1 MSSVV
6 AIVKSIVGQVIAVSP
21 EGIRRVL
28 IEGDRLLA
36 GEEVLTGPGGAV
48 TLELAD
54 GRLLDLGRDSQWS
67 ADAPD
72 SSTDL
77 SQATAQ
83 AAPSVE
89 ELQQAIA
96 AGVDPTT
103 ELEAT
108 AAGPSAAGGGALGG
122 GHSFVMLEE
131 TAGRVDATVGFPT
144 QGLGFAGALDS
155 EEVGLLDTTS
165 NNQVTTPTTGTNVAT
180 DLVLGATPSISEA
193 GGVIVY
199 TATVGQAPTT
209 NLIVTLSNGAVI
221 VIPAGQTSGSVNVVV
236 PANDT
241 PYIDGGQISATV
253 TGTTGG
259 NGLTVTVPQAPAV
272 TQVTDTIDTT
282 TATLTANPSVTE
294 GGVITYTVTLSN
306 PAQTPVTV
314 TLSNGQTITVEAGK
328 TQGSVDFQTPAN
340 DVYNNGSTVSTT
352 ITGASGGNFEQLTP
366 NPTPA
371 QTTINDSVGTT
382 TATLTASPSVTEGGV
397 ITYTVTLSNPAQTPV
412 TVTLSNGQI
421 ITVEAGKTQG
431 SVDFQTPANDV
442 YNNGS
447 TVSTTITGATGGNF
461 EQLTPNPTPAQTTIN
476 DSVDTTT
483 ATLTAS
489 PSVTEGGV
497 ITYTVTLS
505 NPAQT
510 PVTVTLSNGQTITVE
525 AGKTQGSVDFQTPA
539 NDVYN
544 NGSTVS
550 TTITGATGGNF
561 EQLTPNPTP
570 AQTTINDSV
579 DTTTATLTAS
589 PSVTEGGVITYTV
602 TLSNPAQTPVTV
614 TLSNGQTITVEA
626 GKTQGSV
633 DFQTPANDVYNNG
646 STVSTTIT
654 GATGGNYEQL
664 TPNPTP
670 AQTTI
675 NDSVDTTTATL
686 TANPSVTEGG
696 VITYTVTLSNPAQ
709 TPVTVT
715 LSNGQT
721 ITVEAG
727 KTQGSVDFQTPANDV
742 YNNGSTVSV
751 TIENATGGNFE
762 QLTPNPTPAQTTI
775 NDSVDTTT
783 ATLTANPSVT
793 EGGVITYTVT
803 LSNPAQT
810 PVTVTLSNGQTITV
824 EAGKTQGSVD
834 FQTPA
839 NDVYNN
845 GSTVSVTIENATGG
859 NFEQLTP
866 NPTPAQT
873 TINDS
878 VDTTT
883 ATLTAS
889 PSVTEGGVI
898 TYTVTLSNPAQTPV
912 TVTLS
917 NGQTITVEAGKTQG
931 SVDFQ
936 TPANDV
942 YNNGSTV
949 SVTIENATGGNFEQL
964 TPNPTPAQ
972 TTINDS
978 VDTTT
983 ATLTANPSVTEGG
996 VITYTVTLSNPAQ
1009 TPVTVT
1015 LSNGQT
1021 ITVEAGKTQGS
1032 VDFQTPANDVYNNG
1046 STVSVTIENA
1056 TGGNFEQLT
1065 PNPTPASTVIN
1076 DSVDTVTVSIVS
1088 NGNVTEDQQPSFT
1101 VKVSQALDRPLTVT
1115 LSNGDT
1121 VTIEAGKTEVEYK
1134 TPAQGDDVYHD
1145 AGSITLS
1152 VTDATVPGATFE
1164 NLALGGPAT
1173 VEISDTI
1180 SEVVAKLTATP
1191 SVTEGGEIT
1200 YTITLT
1206 NKDGL
1211 PINNHGALT
1220 FTLSDGKTVI
1230 TVPANGTSGS
1240 ITVTAPDNVY
1250 VGSNTPVVQSIA
1262 TVAGADV
1269 GKFEQ
1274 LTLDKTPVSTTV
1286 TDEPGTPGNPGGNNE
1301 GDLVKVTITA
1311 DQTSVA
1317 ENVKPT
1323 FTVHINQPLEHDLVV
1338 TLSNNATVTIK
1349 AGETSAPYEHAAQ
1362 GDDVYQDAGEITLGI
1377 KSAVDAT
1384 GAAFENLQL
1393 GGDASVKVTDT
1404 IDEVVAKLTASQSV
1418 TEGGEITYTITLTNK
1433 DGLPIN
1439 NHSELYFK
1447 LTDGTTVIVPANS
1460 TTGSA
1465 TATAPDN
1472 VYVGANEPVVNAIDA
1487 VSGADAWKFENL
1499 NLDKTPVSTQVIDE
1513 PGTPGNE
1520 GDIVKVTIT
1529 ADQVSVAENVKPTF
1543 TVHIN
1548 TALAHDLIVT
1558 LSNNATVTIK
1568 AGETSAPY
1576 EHAAQG
1582 DDVYQDAGEITLGI
1596 KSAVDAT
1603 GAAFENL
1610 QLGGDAS
1617 VKVTDT
1623 IDEVVAKL
1631 TATPSVTEGGEIT
1644 YTITLTN
1651 KDGLPINNHSAL
1663 YFKLTDGT
1671 TVVVAA
1677 NSTTGSATATAPD
1690 NVYVGTNQPVVN
1702 AIDAVSGADAW
1713 KFENLNLDKTP
1724 VSTQVTDEPGTPGNE
1739 GDLVKVTITADQT
1752 SVAENVKPTF
1762 TVHINQPLDHDLVVT
1777 LSNNATVTI
1786 KAGEISAPYTHDAQ
1800 GDDVYN
1806 DSGEISLG
1814 IKSAVDATGATFE
1827 NLELGGAATVQVTDT
1842 TDEVV
1847 AKLTATPSVT
1857 EGGEITYT
1865 ITLTN
1870 KDGLPINNHGAL
1882 NFTLSD
1888 GKTVITVPANGTSGS
1903 ITVTAP
1909 DNVYVG
1915 SNTPVVQ
1922 SIATVAGAD
1931 VGKFEQLTLDKTPVS
1946 TTVTDEPGTPG
1957 NPGGNNEGDLVK
1969 VTITA
1974 DQTSVAENVKPTF
1987 TVHINTALAH
1997 DLVVTLSNNATVTIK
2012 AGETSALYEHAAQGD
2027 DVYLDGGEI
2036 SLGIKSAV
2044 DVDGRT
2050 FENLELGGDA
2060 SVKVTDTIDEVV
2072 AKLTASQSVT
2082 EGGEITYTITLTNK
2096 DGLPINNHSELYF
2109 KLTDGTTVIVPANST
2124 TGSATATAP
2133 DNVYVGANEPV
2144 VNAID
2149 AVSGADA
2156 WKFEN
2161 LNLDKTPVST
2171 QVTDEPGTPGNEG
2184 DIVKVTITADQ
2195 ASVAENVKP
2204 TFTVHINTALAHDL
2218 VVTLSNNATV
2228 TIKAGETSAP
2238 YEHAAQGD
2246 DVYQDAG
2253 EITLGIKSAV
2263 DATGAAFENLQ
2274 LGGDASVKVT
2284 DTIDE
2289 VVAKLTASQSVT
2301 EGGEIT
2307 YTITLTNKD
2316 GLPINNHSEL
2326 YFKLTDGTTVI
2337 VPANST
2343 TGSATATAPDNVY
2356 VGANEPVVN
2365 AIDAVSGADAWKFEN
2380 LNLDKTPVSTQVTD
2394 EPGTPGNEGDI
2405 VKVTITAD
2413 QTSVAENVKPT
2424 FTVHINTALAHDLVV
2439 TLSNNA
2445 VVTIKAGQ
2453 TSSEPYAHDAQ
2464 GDDVYQDAGEITLGI
2479 KSAVDATGAAFENL
2493 QLGGDASVKV
2503 TDTIDEVVAKLTA
2516 SQSVTE
2522 GGEITYTI
2530 TLTNKDGLPINNH
2543 SELYFKL
2550 TDGTT
2555 VIVPANSTTGSA
2567 TATAPDNVYVGAN
2580 EPVVNAIDAVSGADA
2595 WKFEN
2600 LNLDKTPVSTQV
2612 IDEPGTPGNEGD
2624 IVKVTITA
2632 DQVSVAENVKPTFT
2646 VHINT
2651 ALAHDL
2657 VVTLSNNATVTIKAG
2672 ETSAPYE
2679 HAAQGDDVY
2688 QDAGE
2693 ITLGIKSAVDATG
2706 AAFENLQLGG
2716 DASVKV
2722 TDTID
2727 EVVAK
2732 LTATPSVTEGGEITY
2747 TITLT
2752 NKDGLPINN
2761 HSELYFKL
2769 IDGTTV
2775 IVPANSTTGSATAT
2789 APDNVYVGANEPVV
2803 NAIDAVSGAD
2813 AWKFENLTLDKTEV
2827 STSVTDEPSGQGDLV
2842 KVSITPVTDTVN
2854 EATAPTFKLTLNQA
2868 IDKPLTVLL
2877 STGETVVFAA
2887 GETTKTIS
2895 APAQGDDVFVDKGTI
2910 TVSIDKATVTGA
2922 PLENLQIGDPATV
2935 NVTDTISKVTAVL
2948 SVDNTAVVEGGK
2960 ITYTVTLI
2968 SEDTKLPV
2976 TGHGGVTV
2984 TLTGGTQVTI
2994 NPGSATGTVEIT
3006 APNDLY
3012 AGGQDAIT
3020 KSITGIEVTG
3030 DTKFENLV
3038 TDKTPVTTTVSDE
3051 PNGAG
3056 NLVKVSITPVTDT
3069 VNEATAPTF
3078 KLTLNQAIDK
3088 PLTVLLSTGETVVFA
3103 AGETTK
3109 TVSAPAQGDDV
3120 FIDKGQITVSID
3132 KATVTGAPLEN
3143 LQIGTPAT
3151 VQVTDTISKVTAVLS
3166 VDNTAVV
3173 EGGKITYTVTLIR
3186 EDTKLPVTGHG
3197 GVTVTL
3203 TGGTVVTIPAGSA
3216 SGTAF
3221 VTAPNDLYA
3230 GGQPAITKS
3239 ITDISV
3245 TGDTK
3250 FENLVTDKTPVT
3262 TTVSDE
3268 PNGNDNLVKVSITP
3282 VTESVNEATA
3292 PTFNV
3297 TLNQALDKALTVVL
3311 STGETVVFA
3320 AGETTKTISA
3330 PAQGDDV
3337 FVDKGTI
3344 TVSIDKATVTGAPLE
3359 NLQIGDPATV
3369 NVTDTISKVT
3379 AVLSVDNTA
3388 VVEGGKITYTVTLIS
3403 EDTKLPVTGH
3413 GGVTVTLTG
3422 GTQVTIN
3429 PGSAT
3434 GTVEITAPNDLYAGG
3449 QDAIT
3454 KSITGIEVTG
3464 DTKFENLV
3472 TDKTPVTT
3480 TVSDEPNGSDNLV
3493 KVSITPVTDTVNEA
3507 TAPTFKLTLNQAI
3520 DKPLTVLLSTGE
3532 TVVFAAGETTK
3543 TISAPAQGDDVFVDK
3558 GTITVSIDKATVT
3571 GAPLENLQIGT
3582 PATVN
3587 VTDTISKVTAVLSV
3601 DNTAVVEGGKIT
3613 YTVTLISEDTK
3624 LPVTGHGGVT
3634 VTLTG
3639 GTVVTIPAGSASG
3652 TAFVTAPNDL
3662 FTGGQPAITK
3672 SITDI
3677 SVTGDTKFE
3686 NLVTDKT
3693 PVTTTVSD
3701 EPNGNDNLVKVS
3713 ITPVT
3718 DTVNEATAP
3727 TFKLTLNQAI
3737 DKPLTVLLSTGET
3750 VVFAAGETTKTV
3762 SAPAQGDDV
3771 FIDKGQIT
3779 VSIDKATVTGAPLEN
3794 LQIGTPAT
3802 VQVTDTIS
3810 KVTAVLSVDNTAVVE
3825 GGKITYTVTLI
3836 SEDTKLPVT
3845 GHGGVTV
3852 TLTGGTQVTINP
3864 GSATGTVE
3872 ITAPNDLYAGGQ
3884 DAITKSITGIEVTGD
3899 TKFENLVTDKT
3910 PVTTT
3915 VSDEPNGNDNLV
3927 KVSITPVTDTVN
3939 EATAPTFK
3947 LTLNQAIDKPLTVLL
3962 STGETVVFAAGET
3975 TKTISA
3981 PAQGDD
3987 VFIDKGQIT
3996 VSIDKATVT
4005 GAPLE
4010 NLQIGDPATVNVTD
4024 TISKVTAVL
4033 SVDNTAVVEG
4043 GKITYTVTLISEDTK
4058 LPVTGHGGVTV
4069 TLTGG
4074 TQVTIN
4080 PGSATGTVEITAPN
4094 DLYAGG
4100 QDAITK
4106 SITGIEVTGDTKFEN
4121 LVTDKTPVTTTVSD
4135 EPNGAGNLVKVS
4147 ITPVTDTV
4155 NEATAPTFKLTLNQA
4170 IDKPLTVLL
4179 STGETVVFAAGE
4191 TTKTISAPAQG
4202 DDVFIDKG
4210 QITVSIDKA
4219 TVTGAPLENLQI
4231 GDPATVNVTDTISK
4245 VTAVLSVDNTAV
4257 VEGGKITYTVTL
4269 ISEDTKL
4276 PVTGHGGVT
4285 VTLTGGTQVT
4295 INPGSATGTVEITAP
4310 NDLYAGGQDAI
4321 TKSITGIEVTGDT
4334 KFENLVTDKTP
4345 VTTTV
4350 SDEPNGAGNLV
4361 KVSITPVT
4369 DTVNEATAPTFKL
4382 TLNQAIDKPLTVL
4395 LSTGETV
4402 VFAAGETT
4410 KTISAP
4416 AQGDD
4421 VFVDKG
4427 TITVSID
4434 KATVTGAPLENLQ
4447 IGTPATVNVTDT
4459 ISKVTAVLSV
4469 DNTAVVEGGKIT
4481 YTVTLISEDTKLPVT
4496 GHGGVTVTLTGG
4508 TVVTIPAGSA
4518 SGTAFVTAPNDLF
4531 TGGQP
4536 AITKSITDISVT
4548 GDTKFENLVTDKTPV
4563 TTTVSDEPNGSDNLV
4578 KVSITPVTESV
4589 NEATAPTFKLTL
4601 NQAIDKPLTVLL
4613 STGET
4618 VVFAAGETTKTISA
4632 PAQGDD
4638 VFVDKGTITVS
4649 IDKATVTGA
4658 PLENLQIGDPATVNV
4673 TDTISKVTAV
4683 LSVDNTAVVEGG
4695 KITYTVTLISEDTKL
4710 PVTGHGGVT
4719 VTLTG
4724 GTQVTI
4730 NPGSATGTVEITAPN
4745 DLYAGGQDAITK
4757 SITGIEVT
4765 GDTKFENL
4773 VTDKTP
4779 VTTTVSDE
4787 PNGAGNLVKVSITPV
4802 TDTVNEATAPTFK
4815 LTLNQ
4820 AIDKPLTVLLSTGE
4834 TVVFAAGETTKTISA
4849 PAQGDD
4855 VFVDKGTITV
4865 SIDKATVTGAPL
4877 ENLQIGDPATVQ
4889 VTDTISKV
4897 TAVLSVDN
4905 TAVVEGGKI
4914 TYTVTLISEDTK
4926 LPVTGHGGVTVTL
4939 TGGTQVTINPGS
4951 ATGTVEITA
4960 PNDLYAGGQD
4970 AITKSITGIEVTG
4983 DTKFENLV
4991 TDKTPVTTTVS
5002 DEPNGAGNLVKVS
5015 ITPVTDTVNEATAPT
5030 FKLTLNQAIDKP
5042 LTVLLSTGET
5052 VVFAAGETTKTISA
5066 PAQGDDVFI
5075 DKGQITVSI
5084 DKATV
5089 TGAPLE
5095 NLQIGTP
5102 ATVQVTDTISKVT
5115 AVLSVDN
5122 TAVVEGGKITYTVTL
5137 ISEDTKLPVTG
5148 HGGVTVT
5155 LTGGTVVTIP
5165 AGSASGTAFVTA
5177 PNDLY
5182 AGGQPAI
5189 TKSITDISVSGD
5201 TKFEN
5206 LVTDKTPV
5214 TTTVSDEPNGAGNLV
5229 KVSITPVTESVNE
5242 ATAPTFKVTLNQAI
5256 DKPLTVLLSTGE
5268 TVVFAAGET
5277 TKTISAPAQ
5286 GDDVFID
5293 KGQIT
5298 VSIDKATVTGAPL
5311 ENLQIGTPATVQ
5323 VTDTISKVTAV
5334 LSVDNTAVVEGGKIT
5349 YTVTL
5354 ISEDTKLP
5362 VTGHGGVTVT
5372 LTGGTVV
5379 TIPAGSASGT
5389 AFVTAPNDL
5398 YAGGQ
5403 PAITKSITD
5412 ISVSGDTKFENLV
5425 TDKTPVTTTVS
5436 DEPNGAGNLVKVSI
5450 TPVTESVNE
5459 ATAPTFKVTLNQAID
5474 KPLTVL
5480 LSTGE
5485 TVVFAAGETTK
5496 TISAPAQG
5504 DDVFIDKGQITVSID
5519 KATVTG
5525 APLENLQIG
5534 TPATVQVTDT
5544 ISKVTAVLSV
5554 DNTAVVEGGK
5564 ITYTVTLISEDTKLP
5579 VTGHGGVTVTLTGGT
5594 VVTIPAGSASGT
5606 AFVTA
5611 PNDLYAGG
5619 QPAITKSITDIS
5631 VSGDT
5636 KFENLVTDKTPV
5648 TTTVSDEPNGAGNLV
5663 KVSITPVTESVNEAT
5678 APTFKVTLN
5687 QAIDKPLTVL
5697 LSTGETV
5704 VFAAGETT
5712 KTVSAPAQGDDVF
5725 IDKGQITVSI
5735 DKATVTGAPLE
5746 NLQIGTP
5753 ATVQV
5758 TDTISKVTAVLSVDN
5773 TAVVEG
5779 GKITYTVT
5787 LISEDTKLPVTGHGG
5802 VTVTLTG
5809 GTVVT
5814 IPAGSASGTA
5824 FVTAPNDLYA
5834 GGQPAITKSITDI
5847 SVSGDTK
5854 FENLVTDKTPVT
5866 TTVSDEPNGAGNL
5879 VKVSITP
5886 VTESVNEATAP
5897 TFKVTL
5903 NQAIDKPLTVLLST
5917 GETVVFA
5924 AGETT
5929 KTISAPAQGDD
5940 VFIDKGQI
5948 TVSIDKATVTGA
5960 PLENLQI
5967 GTPATVQVT
5976 DTISKVTAVLS
5987 VDNTA
5992 VVEGGKITYTV
6003 TLISEDT
6010 KLPVTGHGGVT
6021 VTLTGGTVVTIP
6033 AGSASGTAFVTA
6045 PNDLYAGGQ
6054 PAITKSITDISVSG
6068 DTKFENLVTDKTP
6081 VTTTVSDE
6089 PNGAGNLVKVSITPV
6104 TDTVNEAT
6112 APTFKLTLNQ
6122 AIDKPLT
6129 VLLSTGETVVFAAG
6143 ETTKTISAP
6152 AQGDDVFVDKGTITV
6167 SIDKAT
6173 VTGAPLEN
6181 LQIGTPA
6188 TVQVTDTISKV
6199 TAVLSVDNT
6208 AVVEGGKITYT
6219 VTLISEDTKLPV
6231 TGHGGVTV
6239 TLTGG
6244 TVVTIPA
6251 GSASGTAFV
6260 TAPNDLY
6267 AGGQPAI
6274 TKSITDIS
6282 VSGDT
6287 KFENLVTDK
6296 TPVTTTVSDEPNGAG
6311 NLVKVSITPVTDTVN
6326 EATAPTFKLT
6336 LNQAI
6341 DKPLT
6346 VLLSTGE
6353 TVVFAAGE
6361 TTKTVSAPAQGD
6373 DVFID
6378 KGQIT
6383 VSIDKATVTGA
6394 PLENL
6399 QIGTPATVQVT
6410 DTISKVTA
6418 VLSVD
6423 NTAVVEGGKITY
6435 TVTLI
6440 SEDTKLPVTGH
6451 GGVTVTL
6458 TGGTQ
6463 VTINP
6468 GSATGTVSINA
6479 PDDVYTG
6486 GQDTI
6491 TKSITGIAVAG
6502 DKVFENLVAGTN
6514 SVSTTVSDEP
6524 SGQGDIAKVSI
6535 TGTTSLTE
6543 GETGAYTLTLTHAS
6557 KAEVTITLS
6566 YSGTAK
6572 NGEDFTGVTTVKIPA
6587 NSTGTTFNIATIDDK
6602 LVEGTEN
6609 FVVKIETAT
6618 GGNFENLQ
6626 VDSSKSSVTTTILD
6640 NDNLP
6645 VSPGGAVFGVEDTD
6659 YVFAWSDFKVTDA
6672 DGNTGLSVTITS
6684 IPGAGN
6690 LQFFNGTAWV
6700 NVTVGQVVSQAD
6712 IIAKN
6717 LKFVPLLNQ
6726 SGSDNYGGNGV
6737 GNQKADYAQF
6747 KYKPNDGTNLGTEV
6761 TMKVDISPVADKP
6774 TLSFGSADIDSK
6786 GLTKEVW
6793 TSLKGLGT
6801 GGNGITGEDLKTV
6814 FANSGNANSSSTTTN
6829 VQSDGSVTAGTG
6841 SKTSGLIYLEAGK
6854 TYTFSGTADDSF
6866 VVTIGGKTVVTATWG
6881 AGGQVSGTFTPNTSG
6896 YYPIEVY
6903 HANQSGPGSYDLN
6916 IQVGSGAVT
6925 DLSSSNIKMYQNVT
6939 EMANAGLGVSDLHTV
6954 NGQSYY
6960 DGYKLN
6966 EGPEGGSVKLVGINT
6981 ALTDTDGSETL
6992 NVSLSGIPK
7001 GTVLSDGAGHTVTV
7015 GSAPVDVTG
7024 WKLSGL
7030 TLTPPTYYKGS
7041 FDITV
7046 TSTAT
7051 ESLGG
7056 SAITTGNIPVTVY
7069 GATYKASVG
7078 TSGNDTLTG
7087 SEGNDII
7094 VADVSGLNVVAGKNY
7109 NIAFIVDSSGS
7120 MTDASIAAA
7129 KAQLASV
7136 FATLKASLGSDTS
7149 GTVNI
7154 FLVDFDTQVNKNVAV
7169 NLADLN
7175 ALNDLQAVLKSMQG
7189 GDDGGGTNYEDA
7201 FKTTANFFKSTIAI
7215 SNTGA
7220 ENLTYFITD
7229 GKPTYYQRNEVTDK
7243 RLWTGGKTLDEVVN
7257 VNNYKAGGTF
7267 SEWADSTH
7275 KVDIS
7280 SAGVVKVS
7288 TYGYN
7293 WWGSWGV
7300 TSTETVGTIHA
7311 QGDGTYEFSTLG
7323 GTGRGTSSNWSDS
7336 ASNTTDSFTLLGG
7349 STTLQGLS
7357 KVQAIGLN
7365 DDVSLSDLK
7374 PYDSAGKPQTNIDP
7388 SNLASAILGHT
7399 EATLPGA
7406 DSIDGGNGND
7416 IIFGDLITLNG
7427 VVSEGY
7433 QALQAYVAQKSGVE
7447 ASAVTTS
7454 NVHQYIT
7461 EHYTEFDISGANDG
7475 KDFLS
7480 GGNGNDILFGQGGN
7494 DTLDGGRGNDI
7505 LLGGTG
7511 NDTLIGGHGDDILIG
7526 GSGADTF
7533 VWKAGDYGNDVIK
7546 DFKVG
7551 EKDKIDLSDLLQGEK
7566 GSTIDN
7572 YLKLTTVEGT
7582 TTLQVSSEGKLNA
7595 AGGIANADVTIKLE
7609 GVNWSN
7615 TTINSLISGADP
7627 TIIIHNKDS

>member
-371 QTTINDSVGTT
+371 QTTINDSVDTT

-1800 GDDVYN
+1800 GDDVHN

-3173 EGGKITYTVTLIR
+3173 EGGKITYTVTLIS

-4518 SGTAFVTAPNDLF
+4518 SGTVFVTAPNDLF

-5450 TPVTESVNE
+5450 TPVTDTVNE
-5459 ATAPTFKVTLNQAID
+5459 ATAPTFKLTLNQAID

-5504 DDVFIDKGQITVSID
+5504 DDVFVDKGTITVSID

-5663 KVSITPVTESVNEAT
+5663 KVSITPVTDTVNEAT
-5678 APTFKVTLN
+5678 APTFKLTLN

-5712 KTVSAPAQGDDVF
+5712 KTV
-5725 IDKGQITVSI
+5725 
-5735 DKATVTGAPLE
+5735 
-5746 NLQIGTP
+5746 
-5753 ATVQV
+5753 
-5758 TDTISKVTAVLSVDN
+5758 
-5773 TAVVEG
+5773 
-5779 GKITYTVT
+5779 
-5787 LISEDTKLPVTGHGG
+5787 
-5802 VTVTLTG
+5802 
-5809 GTVVT
+5809 
-5814 IPAGSASGTA
+5814 
-5824 FVTAPNDLYA
+5824 
-5834 GGQPAITKSITDI
+5834 
-5847 SVSGDTK
+5847 
-5854 FENLVTDKTPVT
+5854 
-5866 TTVSDEPNGAGNL
+5866 
-5879 VKVSITP
+5879 
-5886 VTESVNEATAP
+5886 
-5897 TFKVTL
+5897 
-5903 NQAIDKPLTVLLST
+5903 
-5917 GETVVFA
+5917 
-5924 AGETT
+5924 
-5929 KTISAPAQGDD
+5929 SAPAQGDD

-6143 ETTKTISAP
+6143 ETTKTVSAP
-6152 AQGDDVFVDKGTITV
+6152 AQGDDVFIDKGQITV

-7480 GGNGNDILFGQGGN
+7480 SGNGNDILFGQGGN